1 MKLRDIFNMLLL
13 AAIWGSSYLFIRI
26 VAPVIGVSL
35 TMGTRVLIAA
45 LFLSVLSLVYGQFP
59 SFKKYW
65 WQYLLLGALNMVLP
79 NLLVV
84 FSVMQLNASMGSVLN
99 ATTPLFTLLI
109 ARIWLK
115 EKLSVAKITGLLL
128 GIAGIVILVGW
139 NPVVVNGKAMIAVL
153 ASILASVSYGVA
165 NVFTRIKFTGSK
177 PMQTASGQMM
187 GAAALVL
194 PFMFAGTNAQ
204 TFSLPVFTP
213 LLILGIVCTALAFII
228 YFKLVSSMG
237 SVNTSMVTILVP
249 FFGILWSA
257 VFLKEPVTIGLLI
270 GLIFIIT
277 GLTLVIRSANHSART
292 VVKVPVIVS
301 KTNDVSPL
309 LTVIT
314 KKIL

>member
-1 MKLRDIFNMLLL
+1 MLVL
-13 AAIWGSSYLFIRI
+13 AAIWGSSYLFIRM

-65 WQYLLLGALNMVLP
+65 WQYILLGALNMVLP

-128 GIAGIVILVGW
+128 GITGIVILVGW
-139 NPVVVNGKAMIAVL
+139 NPVAVNGKTMIAVV
-153 ASILASVSYGVA
+153 ASILAAVSYGFA
-165 NVFTRIKFTGSK
+165 NVFTRIKFTGSN
-177 PMQTASGQMM
+177 PMKTASGQMI

-194 PFMFAGTNAQ
+194 PFLFAGGDAQ

-257 VFLKEPVTIGLLI
+257 VFLNEPVTIGLLI

-277 GLTLVIRSANHSART
+277 GLTLVIRSANQSART
-292 VVKVPVIVS
+292 MVKVPGIVS
-301 KTNDVSPL
+301 SANDVSPL
-309 LTVIT
+309 LTVVS
-314 KKIL
+314 KKIS